1 MAEDQRK
8 PEELGYGKTK
18 ASRNEGKSVSYNIL
32 VTGGAGYLGSTMVP
46 EFLNT
51 GHKVTVLDN
60 FMYGQNSLAP
70 ACHHPNFNVVRGD
83 VRVDTT
89 MLPLMKK
96 ADVIIPL
103 AAYVG
108 APLCNRD
115 PVGATTVNHDAIMM
129 MLKNLSKDQIVLMP
143 TTNSAYGTGDENNFC
158 TEESPLR
165 PISQYAIEK
174 VEIEEELMQHPNAIS
189 FRLATVFGMSPRMR
203 IDLLVN
209 DFTYRAVHD
218 RFVVLFESHF
228 KRNYIHVRDVTRVFL
243 HAIDYYKNMK
253 GEIYNVGLSEA
264 NLSKKELCQVI
275 QKHLQDFFFL
285 EAPFGK
291 DPDQRNYI
299 VSNAK
304 IEATGFS
311 PAFSL
316 KTGIQELIKG
326 YTMINNTRYG
336 NV

>member
-1 MAEDQRK
+1 MK
-8 PEELGYGKTK
+8 H
-18 ASRNEGKSVSYNIL
+18 IL

-46 EFLNT
+46 ELLNA
-51 GHKVTVLDN
+51 GYKVTVIDN
-60 FMYGQNSLAP
+60 FMFKQTSLNHV
-70 ACHHPNFNVVRGD
+70 CHHPNFEVVKGD
-83 VRVDTT
+83 IRVESA

-103 AAYVG
+103 AALVG
-108 APLCNRD
+108 APLCSKD
-115 PVGATTVNHDAIMM
+115 PVGATTINHDAIMM
-129 MLKNLSKDQIVLMP
+129 MLKHVSKDQILLMP

-174 VEIEEELMQHPNAIS
+174 VEIEKAFMEHPNSIS

-209 DFTYRAVHD
+209 DFAYRAVYD
-218 RFVVLFESHF
+218 RFVVLFESQF
-228 KRNYIHVRDVTRVFL
+228 KRNYIHVRDVMRVFM
-243 HAIDYYKNMK
+243 HALNNYDTMK
-253 GEIYNVGLSEA
+253 GQIYNVGLSDA
-264 NLSKKELCQVI
+264 NVSKKELCEHI
-275 QKHLQDFFFL
+275 AKHVPEFVYLD
-285 EAPFGK
+285 APVGK

-304 IEATGFS
+304 IEATGFKQQY
-311 PAFSL
+311 SL
-316 KTGIQELIKG
+316 DAGIAELIKG
-326 YTMINNTRYG
+326 YTMIRNSLYG